1 MSQAPSPSATTG
13 RYARL
18 AALLDHDPDNV
29 RLITDA
35 ASAAFEEGQYDEA
48 AALLGRHEQ
57 IAPLTFE
64 SLHLAGL
71 IAMRRQDWEGAAAC
85 FARLMEA
92 GQDTP
97 AIRFNRA
104 WSLAMAGKFDAALDL
119 LDRASVESLPQAAQL
134 LVQLLHDRGDF
145 DTAAAQARH
154 LFALHPGHRG
164 LAAVTATLAID
175 IEDLELARR
184 AAEQAGN
191 HPDALTTLGTLA
203 LGEDDPKEAALLF
216 AAALARAPSSPRA
229 LVGRGLVR
237 LLDDDKVRAAADLD
251 EGAELFGTHLGSWIA
266 AGWAHFVAGDRAAAR
281 QRFETALALDDNFA
295 ESHGSLAVVDLLD
308 GKLEKARQQC
318 EVALRLDRQC
328 FSAALAS
335 MLLSVGAGDADT
347 AQRIFEKALHTEI
360 DASGRTVAQAL
371 ARLGTRLG

>member
-1 MSQAPSPSATTG
+1 
-13 RYARL
+13 
-18 AALLDHDPDNV
+18 LLDHDPDNV

>member
-1 MSQAPSPSATTG
+1 MSQAPAPTATAG

-18 AALLDHDPDNV
+18 AALLGHDPDNV
-29 RLITDA
+29 RLLADA
-35 ASAAFEEGQYDEA
+35 ASAAFEEGLHDDA
-48 AALLGRHEQ
+48 VALLDRHER
-57 IAPLTFE
+57 IAPLPFE
-64 SLHLAGL
+64 AQHLAGL
-71 IAMRRQDWEGAAAC
+71 ADMQRQDWESAAGR

-92 GQDTP
+92 GQDAP
-97 AIRFNRA
+97 AVRFNCA

-119 LDRASVESLPQAAQL
+119 LDQASAESLPQAAQL

-145 DTAAAQARH
+145 DAAAAQARR

-184 AAEQAGN
+184 AAEQAGD

-203 LGEDDPKEAALLF
+203 LGEDDPEGAALLF
-216 AAALARAPSSPRA
+216 DAALARAPSSPRA

-237 LLDDDKVRAAADLD
+237 MLGGDKVRATADLD

-281 QRFETALALDDNFA
+281 RRFETALALDDSFA

-335 MLLSVGAGDADT
+335 TLLSAGAGDADT